1 MLKKVP
7 AFILLFFSLQ
17 YSIAQSAQD
26 TINNPYWVEMMQNQS
41 INIHQT
47 QRAFNLYW
55 SNKTIQKGSG
65 WKAFKRW
72 EYLSLKLVDS
82 LGFFPNTGFQ
92 YQDFLNKIDADNKL
106 WDVVIPG
113 LGPGSAPCKN
123 QGNWKSI
130 GPNSLPI
137 NNTGQ
142 MNGMGRVNAIALHPT
157 DTNTMF
163 IGAAAGGIWKTT
175 DGGITWK
182 VNSDSLPTLGVSAIA
197 INPSNPSIMYFG
209 SGDRDAGD
217 AAGFG
222 VFKSNN
228 SGLTWFISNNGM
240 GNRKVSRLIIDP
252 NNINI
257 LIAATDN
264 GIYRSI
270 NAGVNWTQ
278 TFNGGFFKDL
288 IFKPNNSKVVYAT
301 KDALFYRSI
310 DNGVNWTNLSNGLPT
325 SSISRGVIEV
335 NAKDPKMVYFW
346 ISNGSVHK
354 GIYLSRDSG
363 STFKTQ
369 STTPNIHDYSTNGS
383 GSSGQ
388 AWYNMD
394 MVSDPSNQAI
404 LYCGGVNVFKSTDT
418 GKTWT
423 IAGYWVNQ
431 IHADQH
437 ELVASPLTNRIFAA
451 NDGGIYAS
459 RNKGNSWIPL
469 SSGIG
474 IAQIYKMGA
483 SRSVKNILINGYQD
497 NGTANYNKNWYTTY
511 GGDGMDCDIDQT
523 DSRYSYG
530 EIYFG
535 SIFRVFNV
543 NAQATIAN
551 NGYIAAGSDTINESG
566 GWVTPFKL
574 REGFGNTMYVGYKNI
589 WRSNNIK
596 NATVTWKKIS
606 NNLGGV
612 NNRDFN
618 ELESNIANS
627 DVLYAARSNGTF
639 FRSDNVNSTTP
650 TWSSLTLPSSGV
662 VNAIETDPKNQ
673 NSVFIAIGNKVYK
686 SSNKGGT
693 WTQVLS
699 NFSYNVS
706 SILLD
711 TSNKKRGIYVATMGG
726 GVWYADTTQNSWRY
740 FSKGLPHTVNVT
752 DLEMYYEPNKSCN
765 CNVLYG
771 STYNRGTYYTTIFND
786 GTQKPIALLDSY
798 DTVVCKSA
806 ILSFN
811 SKSCNNPTRFKWSIT
826 PSTFVYLNSNDS
838 TTENPS
844 IKLSNPGIYTY
855 KFMAENCNGIDTL
868 TGFITAGDTAKK
880 TCIPTTNNNFG
891 GLGIFNVNIANVNR
905 SSGDRSQEGPYVDV
919 SCSNLIKV
927 KRGKKYALKVVTGQ
941 YNNEQVKAFI
951 DFNNNGLLTDAGE
964 LVYQPVAGLI
974 NHLDT
979 ITIPLNAKIG
989 TILRMRIR
997 SDFNSLG
1004 TNPCSN
1010 LNYGQTEDYGLYIE
1024 PELIP
1029 KFVSNKP
1036 KVCPNATMVF
1046 TDSSNLPGI
1055 KYQWSFGASAV
1066 PSTAIGKGPHSV
1078 YYTSSGYKTVSLTI
1092 DGKQTKKDSAV
1103 FIYKA
1108 PNMQIAWIK
1117 GDSSLCVG
1125 KSFALK
1131 ANDLNAS
1138 GSTYQWQYN
1147 SVNIKDSTLLFY
1159 RVGNSRFSDSG
1170 TYSIVASNQ
1179 CKDTASVYLKIRPK
1193 PNVLISVNDST
1204 QCFNGHSF
1212 NLKNLTTLSGSSFKN
1227 VWKYSDN
1234 VKDSNVNSIHVF
1246 SGIGKYTTKL
1256 ICFTPYSC
1264 SDSIIQSLEV
1274 FESPKASFSTSPKEQ
1289 CFKGNGF
1296 VFSNS
1301 STSNSG
1307 VFNSQW
1313 DMGDGSRS
1321 SLFLPPNKSYK
1332 IFDTIYAIKLVLST
1346 VNLCKDSIINKVK
1359 LWPQTNLKLK
1369 ISDSVQC
1376 FKQNKF
1382 SFSDFGNITA
1392 GNYSLQWN
1400 LGDGNFK
1407 NGQSITHAYANKGN
1421 YQLILNSVSDKL
1433 CRDTALK
1440 NIKVLES
1447 PIANFTIND
1456 TVQCLIGNLFSLN
1469 DQSIS
1474 SLSYKRH
1481 WYIPILSLNQNNNET
1496 FTSSDTGYNLL
1507 SLAIVNN
1514 LACADSIAKKVYVS
1528 PMPEFEVVGPKEICK
1543 HDSVLISINGVSFNT
1558 YDWKINNTIQ
1568 AKGLNYVFL
1577 GKKSGFNDFEVVAS
1591 NSLGCKSK
1599 RVLSNFLFVNDLP
1612 IVDFSDSVSY
1622 QDPYLLLTFKD
1633 KSKNSTLTRSW
1644 FFSNG
1649 LSSSK
1654 QTESFLINDS
1664 TQLQVKLTIVD
1675 TNNCK
1680 AEISKNLFY
1689 KTPYYIPNAFTP
1701 NSDGNNEVFRIYGLY
1716 KYKTYSMRIYNR
1728 WGELLFNSNDP
1739 KIGWNGYFMGEL
1751 VPLGHY
1757 LYNIEFENLDG
1768 VKTIENG
1775 TLLLLK

>member
-7 AFILLFFSLQ
+7 VFVFLFFSFH
-17 YSIAQSAQD
+17 YSIAQNTQD
-26 TINNPYWVEMMQNQS
+26 TIDNPYWIEMMQNQS
-41 INIHQT
+41 LNIHQT

-55 SNKTIQKGSG
+55 SNKPIQKGSG

-82 LGFFPNTGFQ
+82 LGFFPNSSLQ
-92 YQDFLNKIDADNKL
+92 YQDFLNKVDADNKL
-106 WDVVIPG
+106 WDIVIPG
-113 LGPGSAPCKN
+113 LGPGTAPCKN

-163 IGAAAGGIWKTT
+163 IGSAAGGIWKTT

-197 INPSNPSIMYFG
+197 INPTNPSVMYFG

-228 SGLTWFISNNGM
+228 SGLTWFISNTGM
-240 GNRKVSRLIIDP
+240 GNRKVARLIIDP
-252 NNINI
+252 NNVNI

-264 GIYRSI
+264 GIYRSV

-278 TFNGGFFKDL
+278 TFNGGFFKDI

-301 KDALFYRSI
+301 RNGLFYRSI

-325 SSISRGVIEV
+325 TSISRAVIEV

-346 ISNGSVHK
+346 IATGSVHK
-354 GIYLSRDSG
+354 GMYLSRDSG

-369 STTPNIHDYSTNGS
+369 STTPNLHDYSTNGS
-383 GSSGQ
+383 GSAGQ
-388 AWYNMD
+388 AWYDMD

-404 LYCGGVNVFKSTDT
+404 LYCGGVNIFKSTDT

-437 ELVASPLTNRIFAA
+437 ELAASPITNRIFAG
-451 NDGGIYAS
+451 NDGGFYAS
-459 RNKGNSWIPL
+459 RNKGNSWIPIG
-469 SSGIG
+469 SGLG

-483 SRSVKNILINGYQD
+483 ARNVKNILINGYQD

-511 GGDGMDCDIDQT
+511 GGDGMDCEIDQT

-530 EIYFG
+530 ELYYG

-566 GWVTPFKL
+566 GWVTPFTL
-574 REGFGNTMYVGYKNI
+574 REGYGNTMFIGYKNI

-596 NATVTWKKIS
+596 NSPVTWKKIS
-606 NNLGGV
+606 NNLGGINSV
-612 NNRDFN
+612 DFN
-618 ELESNIANS
+618 EIESNIANS
-627 DVLYAARSNGTF
+627 DILYAARSNGTF
-639 FRSDNVNSTTP
+639 FRSDNVNATSP
-650 TWSSLTLPSSGV
+650 TWSTITLPTSGV

-673 NSVFIAIGNKVYK
+673 NAVYIGIGNKVYK
-686 SSNKGGT
+686 SNNKGSN
-693 WTQVLS
+693 WTQVFS
-699 NFSYNVS
+699 NFSNNVA

-711 TSNKKRGIYVATMGG
+711 TSNKKRGLYVATMGG
-726 GVWYADTTQNSWRY
+726 GVWYTDTTQSAWRY
-740 FSKGLPHTVNVT
+740 FSKGLPNTVNVT
-752 DLEMYYEPNKSCN
+752 DLEMYYEPNKACN
-765 CNVLYG
+765 CNILYG
-771 STYNRGTYYTTIFND
+771 STYNRGNYFTTIFND
-786 GTQKPIALLDSY
+786 GTQKPVALLDPY
-798 DTVVCKSA
+798 DTVICTSA

-811 SKSCNNPTRFKWSIT
+811 SKTCNNPTRFKWAFS
-826 PSTFVYLNSNDS
+826 PSSFVYTNSSDS

-844 IKLSNPGIYTY
+844 IKFTNPGIYNY

-868 TGFITAGDTAKK
+868 IGFITVGDTAKK
-880 TCIPTTNNNFG
+880 ACIPSTTNNFG
-891 GLGIFNVNIANVNR
+891 GLGIFNVNISNVNR
-905 SSGDRSQEGPYVDV
+905 SSGDRTQEGPYVDLT
-919 SCSNLIKV
+919 CSNLIKV

-951 DFNNNGLLTDAGE
+951 DFNNNGVLTDLGE

-1055 KYQWSFGASAV
+1055 KYQWSFGAAAI

-1125 KSFALK
+1125 KSFVLK

-1138 GSTYQWQYN
+1138 GATYQWQHN
-1147 SVNIKDSTLLFY
+1147 FINIKDSTFQFY
-1159 RVGNSRFSDSG
+1159 RIGSSKFSDSG
-1170 TYSIVASNQ
+1170 TYSIIASNQ
-1179 CKDTASVYLKIRPK
+1179 CKDTFTVNLKIRPK
-1193 PNVLISVNDST
+1193 PLMSLSINDST
-1204 QCFNGHSF
+1204 QCFSGHSF
-1212 NLKNLTTLSGSSFKN
+1212 VLKNLSTITNSSLKN
-1227 VWKYSDN
+1227 IWKYSDN
-1234 VKDSNVNSIHVF
+1234 FKDSNINSIHSF
-1246 SGIGKYTTKL
+1246 AGIGKYTAKL
-1256 ICFTPYSC
+1256 ICFTPFAC
-1264 SDSIIQSLEV
+1264 LDSLIQSLEV
-1274 FESPKASFSTSPKEQ
+1274 YESPKAAFTISPKEQ
-1289 CFKGNGF
+1289 CFKGNSF
-1296 VFSNS
+1296 AFSNL

-1307 VFNSQW
+1307 IFTSQW
-1313 DMGDGSRS
+1313 SMGDGTTSNVFS
-1321 SLFLPPNKSYK
+1321 PSNKSYK
-1332 IFDTIYAIKLVLST
+1332 LFDSAYSVKLVLET
-1346 VNLCKDSIINKVK
+1346 AKQCKDSIQYKIK
-1359 LWPQTNLKLK
+1359 LWPQTNLMFTVN
-1369 ISDSVQC
+1369 DSVQC
-1376 FKQNKF
+1376 FKQNNF
-1382 SFSDFGNITA
+1382 IASNNSSIPSGT
-1392 GNYSLQWN
+1392 YSLQWN
-1400 LGDGNFK
+1400 MGDGNLK
-1407 NGQSITHAYANKGN
+1407 TGNSINHAYLNKGI
-1421 YQLILNSVSDKL
+1421 YSLKLYSVTDKL
-1433 CRDTALK
+1433 CKDTLVK
-1440 NIKVLES
+1440 TLNVLES
-1447 PIANFTIND
+1447 PIANFDIND
-1456 TVQCLIGNLFSLN
+1456 TIQCLTGNVFNLDDKTISNLSYTRKWYHPLLSVNQNKIEVFSSTDTGFN
-1469 DQSIS
+1469 TI
-1474 SLSYKRH
+1474 SLSV
-1481 WYIPILSLNQNNNET
+1481 SN
-1496 FTSSDTGYNLL
+1496 S
-1507 SLAIVNN
+1507 V
-1514 LACADSIAKKVYVS
+1514 ACSDSITKKVYVA
-1528 PMPEFEVVGPKEICK
+1528 PMPDFEVNGPKEMCK
-1543 HDSVLISINGVSFNT
+1543 NDTATFSIIGLSNNNYEWKVNSLSKGNG
-1558 YDWKINNTIQ
+1558 Q
-1568 AKGLNYVFL
+1568 NYTFI
-1577 GKKSGFNDFEVVAS
+1577 GQNSGFYNFEVIATSPFACVT
-1591 NSLGCKSK
+1591 NKTLN
-1599 RVLSNFLFVNDLP
+1599 NFILVNELP
-1612 IVDFSDSVSY
+1612 FVDFTDSISY
-1622 QDPYLLLTFKD
+1622 QDPLLLLTFTD
-1633 KSKNSTLTRSW
+1633 KSKSSTVSRNW
-1644 FFSNG
+1644 YFSNG
-1649 LSSSK
+1649 TTGSNRI
-1654 QTESFLINDS
+1654 ESFLIDDS
-1664 TQLQVKLTIVD
+1664 SLISAKLIVID
-1675 TNNCK
+1675 SNNCK
-1680 AEISKNLFY
+1680 SEISKSIIY
-1689 KTPYYIPNAFTP
+1689 KVPYYIPNAFTP
-1701 NSDGNNEVFRIYGLY
+1701 NNDGVNDVFRIYGLY
-1716 KYKTYSMRIYNR
+1716 KYKSFSLNVYNR
-1728 WGELLFNSNDP
+1728 WGELLFNTNDS
-1739 KIGWNGYFMGEL
+1739 KIGWNGLFMGEL
-1751 VPLGHY
+1751 VPTGNY
-1757 LYNIEFENLDG
+1757 LYTIEFENLEG
-1768 VKTIENG
+1768 SKTIENG
-1775 TLLLLK
+1775 TILLIR

>member
-7 AFILLFFSLQ
+7 AFVFIFFSLH
-17 YSIAQSAQD
+17 YSIAQSTQD
-26 TINNPYWVEMMQNQS
+26 TINNPYWIDMMQNQS
-41 INIHQT
+41 LSVYQT

-55 SNKTIQKGSG
+55 SNKTIDKGSG

-82 LGFFPNTGFQ
+82 LGFFPNQGFQ

-106 WDVVIPG
+106 WDVVVPG

-163 IGAAAGGIWKTT
+163 IGSAAGGIWKSN
-175 DGGITWK
+175 DGGISWS

-197 INPSNPSIMYFG
+197 INPLNPSVMYFG

-222 VFKSNN
+222 VFKSSNAG
-228 SGLTWFISNNGM
+228 SSWSISNNGM
-240 GNRKVSRLIIDP
+240 GNRKVAKLIIDP
-252 NNINI
+252 NNVNV

-264 GIYRSI
+264 GIYRST
-270 NAGVNWTQ
+270 NAGANWTQ

-325 SSISRGVIEV
+325 NSISRGIIEV
-335 NAKDPKMVYFW
+335 NARDPKMVYFW
-346 ISNGSVHK
+346 ISSGSVHK

-383 GSSGQ
+383 GTSGQ

-404 LYCGGVNVFKSTDT
+404 LYCGGVNVFKSIDT

-437 ELVASPLTNRIFAA
+437 ELVASPITNRIFAG
-451 NDGGIYAS
+451 NDGGLYAS
-459 RNKGNSWIPL
+459 RNKGSSWIPIG
-469 SSGIG
+469 SGIG

-483 SRSVKNILINGYQD
+483 ARNVKNILINGYQD

-511 GGDGMDCDIDQT
+511 GGDGMDCEIDQT

-530 EIYFG
+530 ELYYG

-551 NGYIAAGSDTINESG
+551 NGYKAAGSDTINESG
-566 GWVTPFKL
+566 AWVTPFTL
-574 REGFGNTMYVGYKNI
+574 REGYGNTMYVGYKNI
-589 WRSNNIK
+589 WRSNTIK
-596 NATVTWKKIS
+596 NSTVTWKKIS

-612 NNRDFN
+612 NTNDFN
-618 ELESNIANS
+618 EIESNIANS
-627 DVLYAARSNGTF
+627 DILYAARSNGSL
-639 FRSDNVNSTTP
+639 FRSDNVNANTP
-650 TWSSLTLPSSGV
+650 TWSTITLPISGL
-662 VNAIETDPKNQ
+662 VNAIETDPRNQ
-673 NSVFIAIGNKVYK
+673 NSVYIAIGNKVFK
-686 SSNKGGT
+686 SSNKGVN

-726 GVWYADTTQNSWRY
+726 GVWYTDTTQNSWRY
-740 FSKGLPHTVNVT
+740 FSKGLPNTVNVT

-765 CNVLYG
+765 CNILYG
-771 STYNRGTYYTTIFND
+771 STYNRGNYYTTIFND
-786 GTQKPIALLDSY
+786 GTQKPVALLDPY

-811 SKSCNNPTRFKWSIT
+811 SKSCNNPTRFKWSFS
-826 PSTFVYLNSNDS
+826 PSTYLYLNSNDS

-844 IKLSNPGIYTY
+844 IKFTNPGIYKY
-855 KFMAENCNGIDTL
+855 NFMAENCNGIDTVA
-868 TGFITAGDTAKK
+868 GFITVADTSKRA
-880 TCIPTTNNNFG
+880 CIPTTNNNFG
-891 GLGIFNVNIANVNR
+891 GLGIFNVSIANINR
-905 SSGDRSQEGPYVDV
+905 SSGDRTQEGPYVDV

-927 KRGKKYALKVVTGQ
+927 KRGKKYALKVITGQ

-951 DFNNNGLLTDAGE
+951 DFNNNGLLSDAGE

-979 ITIPLNAKIG
+979 ITIPQNTMIG

-997 SDFNSLG
+997 SDFNSIG

-1029 KFVSNKP
+1029 KFIANKP
-1036 KVCPNATMVF
+1036 KVCPKTSIVF
-1046 TDSSNLPGI
+1046 SDSSNLPGI
-1055 KYQWSFGASAV
+1055 KYQWTFGSGAI
-1066 PSTAIGKGPHSV
+1066 PSTAIGIGPHTV
-1078 YYTSSGYKTVSLTI
+1078 YYNSSGYKSVILTI

-1108 PNMQIAWIK
+1108 PNMEISWIK

-1125 KSFALK
+1125 KSFVLK
-1131 ANDLNAS
+1131 ANDLNTS
-1138 GSTYQWQYN
+1138 GATYQWQHN
-1147 SVNIKDSTLLFY
+1147 SINKKDSTLLYY
-1159 RVGNSRFSDSG
+1159 RIAASTFSDSG
-1170 TYSIVASNQ
+1170 SYSIIASNQ

-1193 PNVLISVNDST
+1193 PIIGLSVNDST

-1212 NLKNLTTLSGSSFKN
+1212 ALKNLTTISNSSYKN

-1234 VKDSNVNSIHVF
+1234 SKDSNINSNHIF
-1246 SGIGKYTTKL
+1246 NGIGKYAVKL
-1256 ICFTPYSC
+1256 ICFTPFAC
-1264 SDSIIQSLEV
+1264 SDSMTQSLEV
-1274 FESPKASFSTSPKEQ
+1274 YESPKAKFSVSPMEQ
-1289 CFKGNGF
+1289 CFKANSF
-1296 VFSNS
+1296 AFSNL

-1307 VFNSQW
+1307 VFASHW
-1313 DMGDGSRS
+1313 TMGDGSTS
-1321 SLFLPPNKSYK
+1321 NVFSPSNKTFK
-1332 IFDTIYAIKLVLST
+1332 VFDSIYILKLVLKT
-1346 VNLCKDSIINKVK
+1346 ANLCTDSIQNKIK
-1359 LWPQTNLKLK
+1359 LWPQTNLQIALN
-1369 ISDSVQC
+1369 DSVQC
-1376 FKQNKF
+1376 YNQNKF
-1382 SFSDFGNITA
+1382 MISDNSIISA
-1392 GNYSLQWN
+1392 GNYSIQWN
-1400 LGDGNFK
+1400 MGDGNLK
-1407 NGQSITHAYANKGN
+1407 SGNSISYSYATKGSYVIN
-1421 YQLILNSVSDKL
+1421 LNSVSDKF
-1433 CRDTALK
+1433 CRDTLK
-1440 NIKVLES
+1440 RKLIVLES
-1447 PIANFTIND
+1447 PKVDFDIND
-1456 TVQCLIGNLFSLN
+1456 TIQCLTYNVFEL
-1469 DQSIS
+1469 DDKTIS
-1474 SLSYKRH
+1474 SLNYTRK
-1481 WYIPILSLNQNNNET
+1481 WYHPKLSINQGIKEVFSSLDTGFNSLSLYVLNNASC
-1496 FTSSDTGYNLL
+1496 F
-1507 SLAIVNN
+1507 
-1514 LACADSIAKKVYVS
+1514 DSISKRVYVA
-1528 PMPEFEVVGPKEICK
+1528 PMPVFEVLGPREICK
-1543 HDSVLISINGVSFNT
+1543 YDSVLLSINGASTNT
-1558 YDWKINNTIQ
+1558 YDWKVNNTPTN
-1568 AKGLNYVFL
+1568 KGLNFVFQ
-1577 GKKSGFNDFEVVAS
+1577 GQNSGFSNFEVIATSPYKCVS
-1591 NSLGCKSK
+1591 TK
-1599 RVLSNFLFVNDLP
+1599 VLQNFIFVNDLP
-1612 IVDFSDSVSY
+1612 SVDFSDSVSY
-1622 QDPYLLLTFKD
+1622 QDPFLMLTFKD
-1633 KSKNSTLTRSW
+1633 KSKNSTVTRNW
-1644 FFSNG
+1644 VFSNG
-1649 LSSSK
+1649 YVGSNQS
-1654 QTESFLINDS
+1654 ESFAINDS
-1664 TQLQVKLTIVD
+1664 TVLNAKLMIVD

-1689 KTPYYIPNAFTP
+1689 KVPHYIPNAFTP
-1701 NSDGNNEVFRIYGLY
+1701 NLDGKNDVFRIYGLY
-1716 KYKTYSMRIYNR
+1716 KYKTFSMKIYNR
-1728 WGELLFNSNDP
+1728 WGELMFYSNDP
-1739 KIGWNGYFMGEL
+1739 KNGWNGHFMGEI
-1751 VPLGHY
+1751 VPTGHY
-1757 LYNIEFENLDG
+1757 LYSIEFENPEG
-1768 VKTIENG
+1768 SKIIENG
-1775 TLLLLK
+1775 TILLIR